1 MCWRKTWEK
10 TKMRKEAND
19 FLKICD
25 ILDRDYKKTDGNKFR
40 YTKTYLVSGLTDGF
54 PSCSLHV

>member
-1 MCWRKTWEK
+1 
-10 TKMRKEAND
+10 MRKEAND

-40 YTKTYLVSGLTDGF
+40 YAKTYLEQNVGPD
-54 PSCSLHV
+54 